1 MSATAARGSWG
12 ERLAALHYRRDGY
25 RVVARNWACRHGE
38 IDLIVGRAGVI
49 VFCEVKTRA
58 RHSHGGP
65 VAAVGPDKQRRLRR
79 AAEEWIQV
87 RRSDVDSFRF
97 DVVAITGVAVERYEA
112 AF

>member
-25 RVVARNWACRHGE
+25 RIVERNWACRHGE
-38 IDLIVGRAGVI
+38 IDLIVGRADVI

-65 VAAVGPDKQRRLRR
+65 AAAVGPDKQRRLWR
-79 AAEEWIQV
+79 AAEEWIHA
-87 RRSDVDSFRF
+87 RRPTIESFRF
-97 DVVAITGVAVERYEA
+97 NVVIITGVVVERLES